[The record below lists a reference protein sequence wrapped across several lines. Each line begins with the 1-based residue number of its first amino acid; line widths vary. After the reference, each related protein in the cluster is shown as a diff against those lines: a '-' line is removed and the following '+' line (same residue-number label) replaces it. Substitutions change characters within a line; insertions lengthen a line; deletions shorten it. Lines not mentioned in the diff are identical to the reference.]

1 MATNKRIVQGP
12 GIKKTNTRKIRTN
25 QVKIKQIYSF
35 KVKGKTRESI
45 VSQVANRL
53 GIQQKN
59 IKDDLLKYLDDMLL
73 SNQVLNDLC
82 LYNVC
87 CNGDING
94 REWYMECKE

>member
-1 MATNKRIVQGP
+1 
-12 GIKKTNTRKIRTN
+12 
-25 QVKIKQIYSF
+25 
-35 KVKGKTRESI
+35 
-45 VSQVANRL
+45 
-53 GIQQKN
+53 
-59 IKDDLLKYLDDMLL
+59 MLL